1 MLTNYTIEP
10 HVSKKKKKKPILG
23 LEPRISCWRLIHW
36 AIRAWRKKSR
46 NSVASPM
53 SITDQTRK
61 VKTRNALAK
70 IRKPNQVEIPRVECF
85 SAPSFWLAA
94 PPVPAS
100 SGQSR
105 KIGWHRGSNP
115 PRPKEWRSRVS
126 IPVPSYEPKV
136 AIPHGAKFF
145 CCCKKEKR
153 KREKKKG
160 GNQTPIWGLCLF

>member
-1 MLTNYTIEP
+1 
-10 HVSKKKKKKPILG
+10 
-23 LEPRISCWRLIHW
+23 
-36 AIRAWRKKSR
+36 
-46 NSVASPM
+46 M

-115 PRPKEWRSRVS
+115 GRGHCEPSALPTETPLLDAPPMS
-126 IPVPSYEPKV
+126 ITDQTRKV
-136 AIPHGAKFF
+136 KT
-145 CCCKKEKR
+145 R
-153 KREKKKG
+153 
-160 GNQTPIWGLCLF
+160 N